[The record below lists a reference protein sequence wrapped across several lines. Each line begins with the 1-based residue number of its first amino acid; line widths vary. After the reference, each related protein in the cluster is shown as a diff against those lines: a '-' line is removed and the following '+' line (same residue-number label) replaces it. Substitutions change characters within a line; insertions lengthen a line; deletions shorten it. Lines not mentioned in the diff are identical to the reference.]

1 MREKTLKLEINGKS
15 YSVTINEFSAYEA
28 VVTVNDKTYTVGLKD
43 LGIEQVSDLRPKAIP
58 QSAPSPVTPMTIP
71 SSSGPTLHK
80 PKTISGTSTI
90 AAPLP
95 GLIMKISVK
104 EGYLVKAGQHV
115 IIMEAMKMEHAIK
128 APVDGVVNEVFY
140 ANGDLVD
147 GGADLLS
154 FERSSIP
161 ENQDS

>member
-95 GLIMKISVK
+95 GLILKISVK
-104 EGYLVKAGQHV
+104 EGDLVKAGQHV
-115 IIMEAMKMEHAIK
+115 IIMEAMKMENEIQ
-128 APVDGVVNEVFY
+128 APKDGKVKSILVKEGDAVNE
-140 ANGDLVD
+140 GDIMIEL
-147 GGADLLS
+147 
-154 FERSSIP
+154 E
-161 ENQDS
+161 